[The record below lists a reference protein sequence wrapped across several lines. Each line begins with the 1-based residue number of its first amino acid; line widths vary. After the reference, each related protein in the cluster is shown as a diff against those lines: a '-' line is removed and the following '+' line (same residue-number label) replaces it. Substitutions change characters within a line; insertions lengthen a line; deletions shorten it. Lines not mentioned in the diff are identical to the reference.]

1 MPSSV
6 AIDSLLD
13 LATRVSRRL
22 TGRRGPDYRELLFQ
36 DLRTRLAGKRP
47 LRILEIGPRDG
58 EDTER
63 LLTLNPDVLVLV
75 DLPDKEARVRLWL
88 AKLGAPNIELTIA
101 NIMYDEECADL
112 EPFDVVWCTGVLY
125 HNPEQLRMVKRL
137 FDFTRRGGVLVIE
150 SATARRRHLRDENC
164 IEIWFGVPKATHSAH
179 HVSVNV
185 THLPSKRA
193 ILSWLDMVGFEDI
206 RASDCLHR
214 VLRKLGRDRAAFI
227 AQRPQHD
234 VKAAYYAIAGL
245 DYEIGK
251 AR

>member
-1 MPSSV
+1 MSYSV
-6 AIDSLLD
+6 AIDNLLD
-13 LATRVSRRL
+13 FATRITRRL
-22 TGRRGPDYRELLFQ
+22 TGRRGPDYRELLFH
-36 DLRTRLAGKRP
+36 DLRRKLAGQRP

-58 EDTER
+58 EDTKR

-75 DLPDKEARVRLWL
+75 DLPDKEARVRQWL
-88 AKLGAPNIELTIA
+88 AELAAPNIELIVA
-101 NIMYDEECADL
+101 NIMYDDGCATLD
-112 EPFDVVWCTGVLY
+112 PFDVVWCTGVLY
-125 HNPEQLRMVKRL
+125 HNPEQLRMIKRL
-137 FDFTRRGGVLVIE
+137 FDFTRRGGILVIE

-164 IEIWFGVPKATHSAH
+164 VEIWFGVPKATHSAH

-193 ILSWLDMVGFEDI
+193 VLSWLGMVGFEDI
-206 RASDCLHR
+206 CASDCLHR

>member
-1 MPSSV
+1 MSSSV

-13 LATRVSRRL
+13 LATRITRRL

-36 DLRTRLAGKRP
+36 DLRRKLAGQRP

-58 EDTER
+58 EDTKR

-75 DLPDKEARVRLWL
+75 DLPDKEARVRQWL
-88 AKLGAPNIELTIA
+88 AELAAPNIELTIA

-164 IEIWFGVPKATHSAH
+164 VEIWFGVPKTTHSAH

-193 ILSWLDMVGFEDI
+193 ILSWLGMVGFEDI
-206 RASDCLHR
+206 CVSDCLHR

>member
-1 MPSSV
+1 MPPSLF
-6 AIDSLLD
+6 IDSLLD
-13 LATRVSRRL
+13 FTTRVARRL
-22 TGRRGPDYRELLFQ
+22 TGQRAPDYRELLFK
-36 DLRTRLAGKRP
+36 DLSTKLAGKRP

-58 EDTER
+58 EDTKR
-63 LLTLNPDVLVLV
+63 LLSLNPDTLVLV
-75 DLPDKEARVRLWL
+75 DLPDKEARVRAWL
-88 AKLGAPNIELTIA
+88 RELNATNVELIVG
-101 NIMYDEECADL
+101 NIMYDENCSDL

-137 FDFTRRGGVLVIE
+137 FDFTRMGGTLVIE
-150 SATARRRHLRDENC
+150 SATARRRQLRDQNC
-164 IEIWFGVPKATHSAH
+164 IEIWYGLPKATHSAH

-193 ILSWLDMVGFEDI
+193 ILSWLGMVGFEGI
-206 RASDCLHR
+206 QSSDCLHR

-227 AQRPQHD
+227 AHRPDYD
-234 VKAAYYAIAGL
+234 VKAAYYAAAGL

>member
-1 MPSSV
+1 MPSSI
-6 AIDSLLD
+6 AINSLLD
-13 LATRVSRRL
+13 LGTRVLRRL

-36 DLRTRLAGKRP
+36 DLRTKLAGKRP

-58 EDTER
+58 EDTKR

-75 DLPDKEARVRLWL
+75 DLPDKEARVRQWC
-88 AKLGAPNIELTIA
+88 AELGAPNIELIIA
-101 NIMYDEECADL
+101 NIMYDEGCAAL

-125 HNPEQLRMVKRL
+125 HNPEQLRMIKRL

-150 SATARRRHLRDENC
+150 SATARRRQLLDENC
-164 IEIWFGVPKATHSAH
+164 VEIWYGVPKATHSAH

-193 ILSWLDMVGFEDI
+193 IMSWLGMVGFEDI
-206 RASDCLHR
+206 RSSDCLRR

-227 AQRPQHD
+227 AQRPEHD
-234 VKAAYYAIAGL
+234 VNAAYYAIAGL
-245 DYEIGK
+245 DYQIGK

>member
-1 MPSSV
+1 MPPSV
-6 AIDSLLD
+6 TIDSLLD
-13 LATRVSRRL
+13 FATRVSRRL
-22 TGRRGPDYRELLFQ
+22 TGRRGPDYRDLLFQ
-36 DLRTRLAGKRP
+36 DLRVRLAGKRP

-58 EDTER
+58 EDTKR

-75 DLPDKEARVRLWL
+75 DLPDKETKVRQWL
-88 AKLGAPNIELTIA
+88 GALGAPDVELIIA
-101 NIMYDEECADL
+101 NIMYDEACATL

-137 FDFTRRGGVLVIE
+137 FDFVRKSGILVIE
-150 SATARRRHLRDENC
+150 SATARRPHLRDENC
-164 IEIWFGVPKATHSAH
+164 VEIWFGVPKATHSAH

-193 ILSWLDMVGFEDI
+193 LLSWLGMVGFEDI
-206 RASDCLHR
+206 RSSDCLRR

-227 AQRPQHD
+227 AQRPEHD

>member
-1 MPSSV
+1 MPPSI
-6 AIDSLLD
+6 AIDTLFD
-13 LATRVSRRL
+13 FATRISRRL
-22 TGRRGPDYRELLFQ
+22 AGRRGPDYRELLFQ
-36 DLRTRLAGKRP
+36 DLRERLAGKRP

-58 EDTER
+58 EDTKR

-75 DLPDKEARVRLWL
+75 DLPDKEAKVRHWL
-88 AKLGAPNIELTIA
+88 AKLDAPNIELIIA
-101 NIMYDEECADL
+101 NIMYDEKCAKL

-137 FDFTRRGGVLVIE
+137 FDFTRKDGLLVIE

-164 IEIWFGVPKATHSAH
+164 VEIWYGVPKATHSAH

-193 ILSWLDMVGFEDI
+193 ILSWLGMVGYEGI
-206 RASDCLHR
+206 QSSDCLHQ

-227 AQRPQHD
+227 ARRPEHD
-234 VKAAYYAIAGL
+234 VKATYYAIAGL